1 MQLTGFHKNNP
12 GVPFV
17 CPTNHDEHWFQDPG
31 QIHSVPLCHWWFSSH
46 HFRSVHVHVSIF
58 FSFAS
63 CPLPFS
69 PSCLSFCPTRAIFGS
84 PRTVSHPI
92 WPFLLSSPPKNTH
105 LAAANVSSP
114 CRTHARRQ
122 TRQTRSH
129 LAPFSLTAPRLFC
142 CMPVSDR
149 VVFLGR
155 CFAGSLAS

>member
-1 MQLTGFHKNNP
+1 MFVQQAMMNIGFRTLDRSTVFHCATNSSVLITFAQFMFMSLFFSP
-12 GVPFV
+12 LLFLSPLHACPFVPLVPF
-17 CPTNHDEHWFQDPG
+17 
-31 QIHSVPLCHWWFSSH
+31 SVP
-46 HFRSVHVHVSIF
+46 
-58 FSFAS
+58 
-63 CPLPFS
+63 
-69 PSCLSFCPTRAIFGS
+69 

-114 CRTHARRQ
+114 CRTHARTHARRQ

-129 LAPFSLTAPRLFC
+129 LAPFSLTASRLFC

-149 VVFLGR
+149 VIVFLGS